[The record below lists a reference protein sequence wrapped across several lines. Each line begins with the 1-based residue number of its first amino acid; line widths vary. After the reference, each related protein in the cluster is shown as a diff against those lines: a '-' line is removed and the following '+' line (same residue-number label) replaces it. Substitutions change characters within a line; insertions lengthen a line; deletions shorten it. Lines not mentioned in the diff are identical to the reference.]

1 MVDIFGV
8 AECSSVGAIP
18 GPPGLDGV
26 RGIEDLIVW
35 FPELT
40 LEQIR
45 RKLNSLTLLIQTLP
59 PEKDPD
65 VELSSEQ
72 MVTKWKSFHHSKDF
86 YVILTPVNKEKGAK
100 LKKLSLTLDDI
111 QRYGLVFDKKK
122 QNMYHWENAGHMF
135 LSYNG
140 INTLL
145 TLTFL
150 AGEYNNKNDEDSE
163 EFIVSDYRW
172 SQWDKSADKFRGVSI
187 KSKYGNKFD
196 LYLHGVSGNKN
207 NTLLIGKD
215 IKKDYFYT
223 LQIYWSNENVG
234 FYVLYK
240 YTEVLIEKT
249 FFKHTEGPTLTTPA
263 FYLGGFNAATREED
277 EVIISKCFTGIIS
290 NLEIINTNESS
301 IPTQMLEFIIEN
313 QIIDSS
319 LSQFHETVKEEDTP
333 PSVKKKKVT

>member
-65 VELSSEQ
+65 VELSSERV
-72 MVTKWKSFHHSKDF
+72 VTKWKSFHHSKDF

-140 INTLL
+140 IKVAQSVFTFPDESQVAAIRSIFALERHSYHLYSLCYHLL
-145 TLTFL
+145 
-150 AGEYNNKNDEDSE
+150 K
-163 EFIVSDYRW
+163 
-172 SQWDKSADKFRGVSI
+172 
-187 KSKYGNKFD
+187 
-196 LYLHGVSGNKN
+196 LYL
-207 NTLLIGKD
+207 L
-215 IKKDYFYT
+215 
-223 LQIYWSNENVG
+223 
-234 FYVLYK
+234 
-240 YTEVLIEKT
+240 
-249 FFKHTEGPTLTTPA
+249 
-263 FYLGGFNAATREED
+263 AATKS
-277 EVIISKCFTGIIS
+277 ISVMSDCS
-290 NLEIINTNESS
+290 
-301 IPTQMLEFIIEN
+301 
-313 QIIDSS
+313 
-319 LSQFHETVKEEDTP
+319 P
-333 PSVKKKKVT
+333 PSLQRSVF